1 MSDKY
6 LILIVEPTWD
16 PASIPEGAMGEASRA
31 HGVFA
36 AAVASAGAKIV
47 GGEALQPPTASIGIM
62 PAKNGAPAVFTNG
75 PLAETTEVVSGYY
88 VIEAE
93 SLDQAKELAALCP
106 TGDRLELHPI
116 WDMSGM

>member
-1 MSDKY
+1 
-6 LILIVEPTWD
+6 
-16 PASIPEGAMGEASRA
+16 
-31 HGVFA
+31 
-36 AAVASAGAKIV
+36 
-47 GGEALQPPTASIGIM
+47 M

-93 SLDQAKELAALCP
+93 SLDQAKELAALCQ

-116 WDMSGM
+116 WEMSGM

>member
-6 LILIVEPTWD
+6 LILILEPTWD
-16 PASIPEGAMGEASRA
+16 PASIPEGAMHETSRA

-36 AAVASAGAKIV
+36 AAGAKIV

-93 SLDQAKELAALCP
+93 SLDQAKKLAALCP

>member
-16 PASIPEGAMGEASRA
+16 PAAIPEGAMEEASRA
-31 HGVFA
+31 HGAFA

-47 GGEALQPPTASIGIM
+47 GGEALQPPSASIGIV
-62 PAKNGAPAVFTNG
+62 PARDGAPAVFTNG

-88 VIEAE
+88 IIDAD
-93 SLDQAKELAALCP
+93 SLDQAKQLAALCP

-116 WDMSGM
+116 WEMSGM